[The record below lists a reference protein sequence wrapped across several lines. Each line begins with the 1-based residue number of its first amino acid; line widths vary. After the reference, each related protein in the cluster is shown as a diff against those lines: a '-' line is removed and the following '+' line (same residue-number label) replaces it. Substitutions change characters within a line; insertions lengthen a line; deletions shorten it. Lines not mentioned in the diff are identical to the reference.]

1 MQRSADRKVA
11 TVNSEALMRQI
22 LTGTFLA
29 LATMMLPA
37 LAQAPSTSA
46 GQSPA
51 PTAPNSGAGIPGQP
65 GNKNGPAAKPPGSTG
80 AVSSDQQ
87 GSAARNQDASNI
99 PGQPGSKSGP
109 AVAPPSSQS
118 K

>member
-1 MQRSADRKVA
+1 
-11 TVNSEALMRQI
+11 MRQLI
-22 LTGTFLA
+22 TGTFLA
-29 LATMMLPA
+29 LAMMTAPA
-37 LAQAPSTSA
+37 LAQAPSTSGA
-46 GQSPA
+46 EQSPA

-65 GNKNGPAAKPPGSTG
+65 GNKNGPAAKSPGSTG

-87 GSAARNQDASNI
+87 ESAARNQDASNI

-109 AVAPPSSQS
+109 AVAPPSSSQS